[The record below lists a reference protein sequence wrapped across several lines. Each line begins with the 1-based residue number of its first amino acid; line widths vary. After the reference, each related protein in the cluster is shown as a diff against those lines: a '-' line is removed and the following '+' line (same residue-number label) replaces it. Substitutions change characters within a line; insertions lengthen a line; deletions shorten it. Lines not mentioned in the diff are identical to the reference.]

1 MNENLGN
8 ELLSSESMIDS
19 NGTNVLSR
27 VNFIASSSD
36 NNLPL
41 TCKGQV
47 DNFPQKLASFLLNIT
62 CKKLEKF
69 ERNFSFFS
77 IIVLPEEIMII
88 DNPILSNLSLD
99 NDNSRVF
106 ECRTSSSNPQVQLTV
121 FRQSKDGEKYL
132 DIQYKT
138 SSTYIDGINSIQFMV
153 NY

>member
-1 MNENLGN
+1 
-8 ELLSSESMIDS
+8 MIDS

-69 ERNFSFFS
+69 ERNFSFFF
-77 IIVLPEEIMII
+77 
-88 DNPILSNLSLD
+88 
-99 NDNSRVF
+99 DNS
-106 ECRTSSSNPQVQLTV
+106 SSGGNH
-121 FRQSKDGEKYL
+121 DY
-132 DIQYKT
+132 
-138 SSTYIDGINSIQFMV
+138 
-153 NY
+153 